1 MTTRQMA
8 DARWNN
14 ATAEQREEARA
25 AVLAYMQRFVGRVW
39 FRSQDIWQAL
49 KMAPWLNTA
58 ADEQRLAA
66 ALIVIKARKA

>member
-1 MTTRQMA
+1 MTL
-8 DARWNN
+8 
-14 ATAEQREEARA
+14 EQAKKI
-25 AVLAYMQRFVGRVW
+25 VGNQPAWALRNMI
-39 FRSQDIWQAL
+39 RAL